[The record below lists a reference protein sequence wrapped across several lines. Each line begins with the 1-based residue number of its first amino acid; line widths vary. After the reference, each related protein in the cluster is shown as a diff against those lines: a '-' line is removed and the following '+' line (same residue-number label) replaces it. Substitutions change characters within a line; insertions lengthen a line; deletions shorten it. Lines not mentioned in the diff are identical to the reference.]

1 MQAREIAGHAVHLMV
16 LLIPTWCWFPTNG
29 CDGWVGSFAAI
40 VLLAAVLESRSVK
53 PCHASRP
60 VEIQDPQAMRLAQIV
75 GIGLLLLFWGSQL
88 EHRFA
93 GVAWPAMQVA
103 GGLLLTL
110 GLWLRVTAIRTLGAD
125 FVSDIRAPSRRCAE
139 GIYQWLDHPSEV
151 GLIGIVIGAPL
162 LLGAP
167 RCLVLACV
175 FFIPSSLLR
184 IRRENRVLTNSP
196 MVVVRSECETLPKT

>member
-1 MQAREIAGHAVHLMV
+1 MNGREIAAHAIHLAI
-16 LLIPTWCWFPTNG
+16 LLLPTWLTLQSDVWNG
-29 CDGWVGSFAAI
+29 WLGSFAAI
-40 VLLAAVLESRSVK
+40 VLLAAVLESRSVT
-53 PCHASRP
+53 PFHASRP
-60 VEIQDPQAMRLAQIV
+60 VEIQDTQAMRMAQVV
-75 GIGLLLLFWGSQL
+75 GIGILLLFWGSQL
-88 EHRFA
+88 EHRIA
-93 GVAWPAMQVA
+93 GVAWPAMQIA

-110 GLWLRVTAIRTLGAD
+110 GMWLRVTAIRTLGTD
-125 FVSDIRAPSRRCAE
+125 FISDIRAPSRRCAE

-196 MVVVRSECETLPKT
+196 MVVVRSECEINN